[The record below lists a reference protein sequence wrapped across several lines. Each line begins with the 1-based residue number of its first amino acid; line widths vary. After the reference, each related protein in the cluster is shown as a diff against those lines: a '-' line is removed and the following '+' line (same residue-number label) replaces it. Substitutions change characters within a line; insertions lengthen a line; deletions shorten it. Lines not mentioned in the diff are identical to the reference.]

1 MSDIFWGSVYLENE
15 VNAWLIGLS
24 EKDYA
29 RVWFYLD
36 LLAARG
42 PLLSEPYTKQLA
54 GKLRELRFHLGTEP
68 IRLTYWIAPGRH
80 IVMLTVFRK
89 TRQRDASQ
97 VMRARR
103 ALWVCQESHVHQSK
117 GEG

>member
-1 MSDIFWGSVYLENE
+1 MDDILWGSVHLEKE
-15 VNAWLIGLS
+15 VNAWLMELA

-36 LLAARG
+36 LLATRG

-54 GKLRELRFHLGTEP
+54 GKLRELRFHLGAEQ
-68 IRLTYWIAPGRH
+68 IRLTYWIAPGRQ

-89 TRQRDASQ
+89 TRQREAAQ
-97 VMRARR
+97 IMRARR
-103 ALWVCQESHVHQSK
+103 ALWVCQQSHEHQSE

>member
-1 MSDIFWGSVYLENE
+1 MNDIFWGSVSFEKE
-15 VNAWLIGLS
+15 VAESLSGLT

-42 PLLSEPYTKQLA
+42 PLLSQPHTKQLA
-54 GKLRELRFHLGTEP
+54 GKLRELRFHLGTEAM
-68 IRLTYWIAPGRH
+68 RLTYWIAPGRN
-80 IVMLTVFRK
+80 IIMLTVFRK
-89 TRQRDASQ
+89 TRQRDAAQ

-103 ALWVCQESHVHQSK
+103 ALWMCQESHVHQS
-117 GEG
+117 EREI